1 MTAKKRVGVNGQP
14 KTDLKCKDETAFIIR
29 IYQNFVFNE
38 DVNIKHISEV
48 VVNRVCR
55 HGVFFHAF
63 SRSRFA
69 NSKTETQL

>member
-1 MTAKKRVGVNGQP
+1 MDSP

-48 VVNRVCR
+48 VVNK
-55 HGVFFHAF
+55 
-63 SRSRFA
+63 S
-69 NSKTETQL
+69 L